1 MKFTRVPE
9 INRRDWNATVGITA
23 LALFTGDNRGRAKEF
38 TARVSDLTVYVS
50 TSGNDGWSGTF
61 STANSAHSDGPV
73 ASVHRALE
81 IVRNRRKV
89 AKSTSSAHIVLR
101 GGTYELGQSIVL
113 APEDSGTAESPFVI
127 AAYPGEEPIISGGIT
142 IQNWRVRSD
151 GLWEADGPDAM
162 DAVTINQL
170 FVRGQR
176 KDRPRVPEKNWYFME
191 GMVEQQELRDRAF
204 RFAKGQLNSNW
215 HALRDVEVVS
225 FESWTTERQWVQSV
239 DTENDTV
246 YVQNSGPEFE
256 NFEIRQRFYV
266 DNVREALKKPGQ
278 WYFDRSTKT
287 ILYKPDSGDTL
298 DTFSAVVPVLR
309 HLIAF
314 QGFPERTA
322 YVEHITIKGVSFQH
336 SACAV
341 SRVCLAQGNQSAT
354 QGWEAAI
361 FGRGVRDI
369 RILDCD
375 ISHGGEHA
383 VRFMGASQRVIVQ
396 QCHMHD
402 MGGGGVYL
410 GLDCAIAEYYKQ
422 PAAIRLTAECVV
434 DNNFI
439 HDSGKLFPQA
449 CGIWIGHAGDNR
461 ISHNAIMNIYYSG
474 VSIGWNWGTTLS
486 PAVRNLVEFNRIYN
500 LGNGVLSDAG
510 GIYTLGVSPGTVL
523 RNNWLSGLIP
533 YYSPRRFNGLYL
545 DEGSSY
551 ILAENNI
558 VQKADGMGMVLHYG
572 AKNRILNNVL
582 EETYGIAVGRDT
594 DSFGRRIP
602 LSLIFEQNVVVV
614 NGNNILPPYN
624 HAGWRCNRNVY
635 WSSNGTA
642 PTIHGDSFKQ
652 WQATGQDTNS
662 LEASPGLHTV
672 DGTSRAKAGTAASQ
686 IGFHAID
693 MRNIGLYGPA
703 SWRALPDT
711 IKPLP
716 LADRTPWPVPSAQPV
731 HTTFRQE
738 KSGEYPYNATT
749 SGNGNSIAAPTEIT
763 GQKSLRF
770 GPHAVAY
777 TYYQP
782 WLQRCNLLLKFS
794 ILIPKHI
801 GTTLRAELRDYWH
814 NNPYSTGPSIVFRG
828 DGSVVANGVPAWTIG
843 QQAYHPQGLNEDIFA
858 NGVPVGTVPLDKW
871 VDVRVH
877 YDYEDETSHRQYK
890 ISLSLAGKELASK
903 QLLIPGA
910 AGFRN
915 LTWLGFINEG
925 KIGQECYIGY
935 LDCGPV
941 VAGP

>member
-9 INRRDWNATVGITA
+9 INRREWNSTVGITA
-23 LALFTGDNRGRAKEF
+23 LALLAVDNRGRAKESKKSI
-38 TARVSDLTVYVS
+38 ARGPDLTVYVS

-61 STANSAHSDGPV
+61 STANSTHSDGPV

-89 AKSTSSAHIVLR
+89 AKSTLSAHIVLR

-127 AAYPGEEPIISGGIT
+127 GAYPGEEPIISGGIT
-142 IQNWRVRSD
+142 IKNWRARSD
-151 GLWEADGPDAM
+151 GLWEADAPDAM

-176 KDRPRVPEKNWYFME
+176 KDRPRVPEKNWYFMQ
-191 GMVEQQELRDRAF
+191 GMVERQELRDRAF
-204 RFAKGQLNSNW
+204 RFAKGQLHANW
-215 HALRDVEVVS
+215 YALRDLEVVS
-225 FESWTTERQWVQSV
+225 FYSWTTERQWVQSV
-239 DTENDTV
+239 DTQNDTV
-246 YVQNSGPEFE
+246 YLQNSGHEFG
-256 NFEIRQRFYV
+256 NFEIRQRFYI

-287 ILYKPDSGDTL
+287 ILYKPDSGDNP

-314 QGFPERTA
+314 QGSPERTA

-341 SRVCLAQGNQSAT
+341 SRVCLANDNQSAT
-354 QGWEAAI
+354 HGWGAAI

-369 RILDCD
+369 RILDCA
-375 ISHGGEHA
+375 IAHGGEHA
-383 VRFMGASQRVIVQ
+383 VRLMGASQRVIVQ
-396 QCHMHD
+396 QCHIHD

-410 GLDCAIAEYYKQ
+410 GLDCPIEEYYKQ
-422 PAAIRLTAECVV
+422 PAAGRLTCECVV

-461 ISHNAIMNIYYSG
+461 ISHNVIMNIYYSG

-486 PAVRNLVEFNRIYN
+486 PAVRNIVEFNRIYN

-523 RNNWLSGLIP
+523 RNNWMSVLIP
-533 YYSPRRFNGLYL
+533 YNSQRMFNALYL

-551 ILAENNI
+551 IFVENNI
-558 VQKADGMGMVLHYG
+558 VQKADGMGLLLNYG

-582 EETYGIAVGRDT
+582 DETYGLEVERDT
-594 DSFGRRIP
+594 DTFGRRIP
-602 LSLIFEQNVVVV
+602 LSLIFERNVVVV
-614 NGNNILPPYN
+614 NGNNILPHYN
-624 HAGWRCNRNVY
+624 HAGWRFNRNVY
-635 WSSNGTA
+635 WNSSGKA

-652 WQATGQDTNS
+652 WQAAGQDANS
-662 LEASPGLHTV
+662 LAAAPGLITA
-672 DGTSRAKAGTAASQ
+672 DGFIRAKAGTAASQ

-703 SWRALPDT
+703 SWRALPSR

-716 LADRTPWPVPSAQPV
+716 VANRTPCPEPAAHPV
-731 HTTFRQE
+731 HATFQHE
-738 KSGEYPYNATT
+738 KPGDYPYYATT
-749 SGNGNSIAAPTEIT
+749 WGNGNSIAAPTEIT

-770 GPHAVAY
+770 GPHAVTY

-801 GTTLRAELRDYWH
+801 GTTLCAELRDWYS
-814 NNPYSTGPSIVFRG
+814 NPYITGPSIVFG
-828 DGSVVANGVPAWTIG
+828 VGGGVVANGI
-843 QQAYHPQGLNEDIFA
+843 
-858 NGVPVGTVPLDKW
+858 PVGTVPLDKW
-871 VDVRVH
+871 VDVCVH
-877 YDYEDETSHRQYK
+877 YDYGAETSCRQYK
-890 ISLSLAGKELASK
+890 ISLSLAGKELASR
-903 QLLIPGA
+903 QILIPGA
-910 AGFRN
+910 AEFRN

-935 LDCGPV
+935 IDCGPV
-941 VAGP
+941 VTGPRLLMDRASDGIKE